1 MKRLNVLVSLVLPVL
16 STFCGLSGAIAQ
28 SDLEPPSILVA
39 RPARGEHLS
48 SSEVLVEGSVSDA
61 GSGVAALLVN
71 GTAVTPDPVT
81 GGFSVRV
88 PLDFG
93 ANLITV
99 EALDGAGNAARVSA
113 SVMSSPAYLP
123 AGALVPNAA
132 ATRWNEPAL
141 QTLGAQTTPKVG
153 QWITESLVGQTLFR
167 DKEEIFGRCVASAL
181 VVAESVTFDPLRLIV
196 DALPTGVQTR
206 LHVPNLRIGATARSY
221 CGVSYST
228 SGTISADDVVID
240 VGLGLGIDALRAFD
254 VAITNSGVSLV
265 GFGFNFSGIPGELE
279 DLARATVRD
288 AVRSRV
294 ADAVR
299 TVVPSAIHQ
308 ALSGLSQPIVREMNG
323 RTVTLAALPASLAFD
338 DGGFTA
344 AFDGDVTAAPDPTIP
359 AAPGSIFRPRSAL
372 PAYPNTAG
380 FYTSLNENLIN
391 GALFGGWQAGFW
403 NLTIDQAFLTESGLS
418 LPFPLDGRLLTF
430 FFPALEPMIP
440 AGQAVPLALKFVPR
454 LPPVVRVSDN
464 LPLLRLGLGEL
475 DAVVMLDFGAGFV
488 PVLAMATHFEA
499 AIDPVFVDG
508 VGVPVVW
515 GERLAA
521 DLIEAPVLVAREEVD
536 RFVQFVFT
544 SVVQLALAAIGP
556 MPLPA
561 LPGLTVSDLR
571 LYPDGQAHEFVTLEG
586 HVH

>member
-1 MKRLNVLVSLVLPVL
+1 MKRLSVVVPLVFPVL
-16 STFCGLSGAIAQ
+16 STFCGPSGAVAQ

-93 ANLITV
+93 VNLLTL
-99 EALDGAGNAARVSA
+99 EALDGAGNAAHVSA
-113 SVMSSPAYLP
+113 SVMASPAYLP
-123 AGALVPNAA
+123 AGAPVPNAA
-132 ATRWNEPAL
+132 ATRLNEPAL
-141 QTLGAQTTPKVG
+141 QTLGAQAAPQVG
-153 QWITESLVGQTLFR
+153 QRITGSLPGQTLYR
-167 DKEEIFGRCVASAL
+167 DKIEVFGRCVASAL
-181 VVAESVTFDPLRLIV
+181 VVAESVTFDPLRLMV

-228 SGTISADDVVID
+228 SGTVSAEDVVID
-240 VGLGLGIDALRAFD
+240 VGFALAIDPFRAFD
-254 VAITNSGVSLV
+254 VAITNSAVSLL
-265 GFGFNFSGIPGELE
+265 GFGFDVSGIPDELE
-279 DLARATVRD
+279 DSARAAVRD

-299 TVVPSAIHQ
+299 AVVPGAIRQ
-308 ALSGLSQPIVREMNG
+308 ALAGLSQPIVREMNG
-323 RTVTLAALPASLAFD
+323 RTVTLAALPASLTFD
-338 DGGFTA
+338 EGGFTA
-344 AFDGDVTAAPDPTIP
+344 AFNGGVTAATDPTIP
-359 AAPGSIFRPRSAL
+359 AAPGSIFRPSSAL
-372 PAYPNTAG
+372 PSYPNTAG
-380 FYTSLNENLIN
+380 FYTSLNENLMN
-391 GALFGGWQAGFW
+391 GALFGSWQAGFW
-403 NLTIDQAFLTESGLS
+403 NLTIDQAFLTQSGLS
-418 LPFPLDGRLLTF
+418 LPFPLDGRLLAV

-440 AGQAVPLALKFVPR
+440 ADQVVPLALKFAPR
-454 LPPVVRVSDN
+454 LPPVVRVSDG

-475 DAVVMLDFGAGFV
+475 DTIVMLDFGAGFA
-488 PVLAMATHFEA
+488 PLLAMTTHFEA
-499 AIDPVFVDG
+499 AIEPVSVEN

-536 RFVQFVFT
+536 RFVQFVLT

-556 MPLPA
+556 IPLPT
-561 LPGLTVSDLR
+561 LPGFTLSNPR

-586 HVH
+586 HVR